1 MFMICGYDF
10 CKDENALNPTPLSSS
25 SYNFTMLKNGIFS
38 HWYVTNDAEYPYS
51 SDEPTVWDYLT
62 IMNANLN
69 GNLQAGNISLLGD
82 DIEGIKIKRRK
93 IDSYDWITLKYI
105 PVDELFES
113 TTFSFNDYLNQ
124 NDTTYE
130 YAFVPIINGIEEN
143 YITNTIA
150 SKFEGVFICDSETI
164 YKFYNGV
171 QYGSLERV
179 QKIGVL
185 EPFGSKY
192 PVVVSNGMINYSKSS
207 LKGTILNNDFENSHI
222 IRRKEI
228 AEKRETLLNFF
239 TNKKAKILK
248 DWNGNFWLMIIVDSP
263 SVEFI
268 NNYGMGISNI
278 SANWVEIGDPYN
290 QQDLYNT
297 GLLIEGE

>member
-10 CKDENALNPTPLSSS
+10 CKDENTLNPTPLSSS
-25 SYNFTMLKNGIFS
+25 NYNFTMLKNGIFS
-38 HWYVTNDAEYPYS
+38 HWYVTNNAEYPYS

-93 IDSYDWITLKYI
+93 TDSYDWITLKYI

-130 YAFVPIINGIEEN
+130 YAFVPIINGVEEN

-192 PVVVSNGMINYSKSS
+192 PVVVSNGMINYSKAS
-207 LKGTILNNDFENSHI
+207 LKGTILNNDFEDSHI

-228 AEKRETLLNFF
+228 VEKRETLLNFF

-263 SVEFI
+263 SVEFV
-268 NNYGMGISNI
+268 NNYGMGIADI

>member
-1 MFMICGYDF
+1 
-10 CKDENALNPTPLSSS
+10 
-25 SYNFTMLKNGIFS
+25 MLKNGIFS
-38 HWYVTNDAEYPYS
+38 HWYVTNNAEYPYS
-51 SDEPTVWDYLT
+51 SEEPTVWDYLT

-69 GNLQAGNISLLGD
+69 GNLQAGNISLFGD

-105 PVDELFES
+105 PEDELFKS

-130 YAFVPIINGIEEN
+130 YAFVPIINGVEGN

-171 QYGSLERV
+171 QYGNLERV

-192 PVVVSNGMINYSKSS
+192 PVIVSNGMINYSKSS

-228 AEKRETLLNFF
+228 IEKRETLLNFF

-263 SVEFI
+263 SVEFV

-297 GLLIEGE
+297 GILIEGE

>member
-10 CKDENALNPTPLSSS
+10 CKDENTLNPTPLSSS
-25 SYNFTMLKNGIFS
+25 NYNFTMLKNGIFS
-38 HWYVTNDAEYPYS
+38 HWYVTNNAEYPYS

-130 YAFVPIINGIEEN
+130 YAFVPIINGVEEN

-228 AEKRETLLNFF
+228 VEKRETLLNFF

-263 SVEFI
+263 SVEFV

>member
-10 CKDENALNPTPLSSS
+10 CKDENTLNPTPLSSS
-25 SYNFTMLKNGIFS
+25 NYNFTMLKNGIFS
-38 HWYVTNDAEYPYS
+38 HWYVTNNAEYSYS

-130 YAFVPIINGIEEN
+130 YAFVPIINGVEEN

-171 QYGSLERV
+171 QYGRLERV

-228 AEKRETLLNFF
+228 VEKRETLLNFF

-263 SVEFI
+263 SVEFV

>member
-10 CKDENALNPTPLSSS
+10 CKDENTLNPTPLSSS
-25 SYNFTMLKNGIFS
+25 NYNFTMLKNGIFS
-38 HWYVTNDAEYPYS
+38 HWYVTNNAEYPYS

-93 IDSYDWITLKYI
+93 INSYDWITLKYI

-192 PVVVSNGMINYSKSS
+192 PVVVSNGMINYSKAS

-228 AEKRETLLNFF
+228 VEKRETLLNFF

-263 SVEFI
+263 SVEFV
-268 NNYGMGISNI
+268 NNYGMGIADI
-278 SANWVEIGDPYN
+278 SANWIEIGDPYN

>member
-10 CKDENALNPTPLSSS
+10 CKDENTLNPTPLSSS
-25 SYNFTMLKNGIFS
+25 DYNFTMLKNGIFS
-38 HWYVTNDAEYPYS
+38 HWYVTNDGEYPYS
-51 SDEPTVWDYLT
+51 QEEPTTWDYLT

-93 IDSYDWITLKYI
+93 VDSYDWITLKYI

-130 YAFVPIINGIEEN
+130 YAFVPIINGVEEN

-192 PVVVSNGMINYSKSS
+192 PVIVSNGMINYSKSS

-263 SVEFI
+263 SVEFL

-278 SANWVEIGDPYN
+278 SANWIEIGDPYN

>member
-10 CKDENALNPTPLSSS
+10 CKDENTLNPTPLSSS
-25 SYNFTMLKNGIFS
+25 NYNFTMLKNGIFS
-38 HWYVTNDAEYPYS
+38 HWYVTNDGEYSYS
-51 SDEPTVWDYLT
+51 PEEPTVWDYLT

-69 GNLQAGNISLLGD
+69 GNLQAGNVSLLGD
-82 DIEGIKIKRRK
+82 DIEGIKVKRRK

-130 YAFVPIINGIEEN
+130 YAFVPIVNGAEEN

-192 PVVVSNGMINYSKSS
+192 PVIVSNGMINYSKSS

-228 AEKRETLLNFF
+228 AEKREILLNFF

-263 SVEFI
+263 SVEFV

-278 SANWVEIGDPYN
+278 SANWIEIGDPYN

>member
-10 CKDENALNPTPLSSS
+10 CKDENTLNPTPLSSS
-25 SYNFTMLKNGIFS
+25 NYNFTMLKNGIFS
-38 HWYVTNDAEYPYS
+38 HWYVTNNAEYPYS

-69 GNLQAGNISLLGD
+69 GNLQAGNVSLLGD
-82 DIEGIKIKRRK
+82 NIEGIKVKRRK

-130 YAFVPIINGIEEN
+130 YAFVPIINGAEEN

-192 PVVVSNGMINYSKSS
+192 PVIVSNGMINYSKSS
-207 LKGTILNNDFENSHI
+207 LKGTILNNDFENNHI

-228 AEKRETLLNFF
+228 AEKREILLNFF

-263 SVEFI
+263 SVEFV

-278 SANWVEIGDPYN
+278 SANWIEIGDPYN

>member
-10 CKDENALNPTPLSSS
+10 CKDENTLNPTPLSSS
-25 SYNFTMLKNGIFS
+25 DYNFTMLKNGIFS
-38 HWYVTNDAEYPYS
+38 HWYVTNDGEYPYS
-51 SDEPTVWDYLT
+51 QEEPTTWDYLT

-93 IDSYDWITLKYI
+93 VDSYDWITLKYI

-130 YAFVPIINGIEEN
+130 YAFVPIINGVEEN

-192 PVVVSNGMINYSKSS
+192 PVIVSNGMINYSKSS
-207 LKGTILNNDFENSHI
+207 LKGTILNNDFENSHT

-228 AEKRETLLNFF
+228 AEKREILLNFF

-263 SVEFI
+263 SVEFV

-278 SANWVEIGDPYN
+278 SANWIEIGDPYN

>member
-10 CKDENALNPTPLSSS
+10 CKDENTLNPTPLSSS
-25 SYNFTMLKNGIFS
+25 NYNFTMLKNGIFS
-38 HWYVTNDAEYPYS
+38 HWYVTNDGEYSYS
-51 SDEPTVWDYLT
+51 PEEPTVWDYLT

-69 GNLQAGNISLLGD
+69 GNLQAGKVSLLGD
-82 DIEGIKIKRRK
+82 IIEGIKVKRRK

-130 YAFVPIINGIEEN
+130 YAFVPIINGAEEN

-192 PVVVSNGMINYSKSS
+192 PVIVSNGMINYSKSS

-228 AEKRETLLNFF
+228 AEKREILLNFF

-263 SVEFI
+263 SVEFV

-278 SANWVEIGDPYN
+278 SANWIEIGDPYN

>member
-10 CKDENALNPTPLSSS
+10 CKDENTLNPTPLSSS
-25 SYNFTMLKNGIFS
+25 NYNFTMLKNGIFS
-38 HWYVTNDAEYPYS
+38 HWYITNDGEYPYS
-51 SDEPTVWDYLT
+51 QEEPTTWDYLT

-69 GNLQAGNISLLGD
+69 GNLQAGNVSLLGD
-82 DIEGIKIKRRK
+82 DIEGIKVKRRK

-130 YAFVPIINGIEEN
+130 YAFVPIVNGVEEN

-171 QYGSLERV
+171 QYGNLERV

-192 PVVVSNGMINYSKSS
+192 PVIVSNGMINYSKSS

-228 AEKRETLLNFF
+228 AEKREILLNFF

>member
-10 CKDENALNPTPLSSS
+10 CKDENTLNPTPLSSS
-25 SYNFTMLKNGIFS
+25 NYNFTMLKNGIFS

-124 NDTTYE
+124 NDTIYE
-130 YAFVPIINGIEEN
+130 YAFVPIINGVEEN

-150 SKFEGVFICDSETI
+150 SKFEGVFICDSEII

-228 AEKRETLLNFF
+228 VEKRETLLNFF

-263 SVEFI
+263 SVEFV

-278 SANWVEIGDPYN
+278 SANWIEIGDPYN

>member
-10 CKDENALNPTPLSSS
+10 CKDENTLNPTPLSSS

-93 IDSYDWITLKYI
+93 TDSYDWITLKYI

-130 YAFVPIINGIEEN
+130 YAFVPIINGVEEN

-228 AEKRETLLNFF
+228 VEKRETLLNFF

-263 SVEFI
+263 SVEFV

>member
-10 CKDENALNPTPLSSS
+10 CKDENTLNPTPLSSS
-25 SYNFTMLKNGIFS
+25 NYNFTMLKNGIFS

-124 NDTTYE
+124 NDTIYE
-130 YAFVPIINGIEEN
+130 YAFVPIINGVEEN

-207 LKGTILNNDFENSHI
+207 LNGTILNNDFENSHI

-228 AEKRETLLNFF
+228 VEKRETLLNFF

-248 DWNGNFWLMIIVDSP
+248 DWNGNFWLIIIVDSP
-263 SVEFI
+263 SVEFV

-278 SANWVEIGDPYN
+278 SANWVEVGDPYN